1 MERAGLIRGRV
12 EGRREEADR
21 QTVYCAGLSIWKF
34 SHSGSCHADSFFY
47 FRLDFDWLLG
57 KQRGVQ
63 KNGPEIRLAFLF
75 GQRAQCGLEICIK
88 SIETVGLG

>member
-21 QTVYCAGLSIWKF
+21 QYNVPVYLYGNSVTLAPAMLIL
-34 SHSGSCHADSFFY
+34 FFY